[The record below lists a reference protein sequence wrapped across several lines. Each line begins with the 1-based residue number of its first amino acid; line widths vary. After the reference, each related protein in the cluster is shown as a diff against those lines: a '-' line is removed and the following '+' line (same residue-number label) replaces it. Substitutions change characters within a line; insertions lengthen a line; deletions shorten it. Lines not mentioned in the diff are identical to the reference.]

1 MENDESRIPKSESNP
16 ISARVGRDVRSQR
29 NTAEADAILMRAN
42 FCANVLALARCAETS
57 AIAFLAGVIS
67 PCRSRSSWS
76 PVLDYGGGD
85 GKFAVLC
92 AESLSL
98 QEIVT
103 YDPAPRMTSLARSLC
118 ANFKQIRVAEAIQE
132 IQSGRFDVVTF
143 NAVWMCL
150 TSREACLDTL
160 SEIARLLRSNGRLVA
175 SVTHPCFRTC
185 KFSNYFTDLNN
196 SSSLIAATSNCCFQF
211 QKRTQFFVCTHNE
224 TFSVIAMRIS
234 QSRFVHPGA
243 PELSPSEAP
252 TGFAEFVSAQ
262 S

>member
-1 MENDESRIPKSESNP
+1 MQYRGRRRDSH
-16 ISARVGRDVRSQR
+16 AREFLRERTGPW
-29 NTAEADAILMRAN
+29 
-42 FCANVLALARCAETS
+42 RCAETS
-57 AIAFLAGVIS
+57 AIAFLAGVYP

-160 SEIARLLRSNGRLVA
+160 SEIASFFTYMAA
-175 SVTHPCFRTC
+175 SSHRRRIHVFGPVSFRTI
-185 KFSNYFTDLNN
+185 S
-196 SSSLIAATSNCCFQF
+196 
-211 QKRTQFFVCTHNE
+211 RT
-224 TFSVIAMRIS
+224 
-234 QSRFVHPGA
+234 
-243 PELSPSEAP
+243 
-252 TGFAEFVSAQ
+252 
-262 S
+262 